1 MPNAQRECLEV
12 MKSPKNTANSEKFDN
27 RDEGAKKRGG
37 EKPIRRLR
45 MRNFSARVHLYANI
59 PFSTTLEGKKQ
70 STLIYKSVHKYKYFS
85 YLCPWNKTGLQ

>member
-37 EKPIRRLR
+37 KKPIRRLR
-45 MRNFSARVHLYANI
+45 IQNFTRGVHLYANI
-59 PFSTTLEGKKQ
+59 QFST
-70 STLIYKSVHKYKYFS
+70 II
-85 YLCPWNKTGLQ
+85 